1 MPNQTAANLDPADLR
16 PQADRAVELL
26 AGGGIVVLPTETV
39 YGAAGLLGNESA
51 RRRLG
56 LIRGEGSKRPFTIHV
71 AGSDDAELYVGE
83 VPALARRV
91 MRKLWPGPVGLL
103 IQVAPERRDQ
113 VCQTFSI
120 PPGDVFDEQGITLR
134 CPDHPVARSILSRV
148 EGPVALTR
156 PPSADPASAL
166 TELADKVD
174 LLIDAGPP
182 RFSRPS
188 TLVRVDGNAWSIVRA
203 GVYDQRII
211 ERLLRTTVLFVCS
224 GNTCR
229 SPMAEA
235 IARQLLAQRLG
246 VHEMELETKGI
257 TVASAGSFA
266 MSGARATGH
275 AADAV
280 KAFGADLSGHRS
292 RTLSVELIHQAD
304 IVYVMSKGHQRA
316 VLSLVPGA
324 AGKVELLDPAGDIED
339 PIGGEAELY
348 TALAQK
354 MRGLIDARF
363 AERVYPEVHS

>member
-1 MPNQTAANLDPADLR
+1 
-16 PQADRAVELL
+16 
-26 AGGGIVVLPTETV
+26 
-39 YGAAGLLGNESA
+39 
-51 RRRLG
+51 
-56 LIRGEGSKRPFTIHV
+56 
-71 AGSDDAELYVGE
+71 
-83 VPALARRV
+83 
-91 MRKLWPGPVGLL
+91 
-103 IQVAPERRDQ
+103 
-113 VCQTFSI
+113 
-120 PPGDVFDEQGITLR
+120 
-134 CPDHPVARSILSRV
+134 
-148 EGPVALTR
+148 
-156 PPSADPASAL
+156 
-166 TELADKVD
+166 
-174 LLIDAGPP
+174 
-182 RFSRPS
+182 
-188 TLVRVDGNAWSIVRA
+188 
-203 GVYDQRII
+203 
-211 ERLLRTTVLFVCS
+211 
-224 GNTCR
+224 
-229 SPMAEA
+229 
-235 IARQLLAQRLG
+235 
-246 VHEMELETKGI
+246 MELETKGI